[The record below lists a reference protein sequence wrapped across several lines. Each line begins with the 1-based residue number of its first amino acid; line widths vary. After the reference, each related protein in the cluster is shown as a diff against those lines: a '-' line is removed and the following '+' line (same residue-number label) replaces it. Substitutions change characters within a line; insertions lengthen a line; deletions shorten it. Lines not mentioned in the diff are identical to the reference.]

1 MIYFKGLEHL
11 VYEKEQLMKEL
22 IIRAEIENLDTVLEF
37 VSQQLDA
44 KGCSSRI
51 KTQILV
57 AVEEIFVNI
66 AHYAYAPEIGEASI
80 CVEMTDEPV
89 SVTMSFMDGGK
100 PFDPLAK
107 PDPDISLP
115 AGKRQIGGLGVFM
128 VKKTMDDVS
137 YEYKDGKNIL
147 TIKKNIR

>member
-11 VYEKEQLMKEL
+11 IYEKEQLMKEL
-22 IIRAEIENLDTVLEF
+22 IITAQIENLDTVLDF
-37 VSQQLDA
+37 VLEQLDA
-44 KGCSSRI
+44 KGCSQRI
-51 KTQILV
+51 KNQIEV

-89 SVTMSFMDGGK
+89 SVIMSFMDGGK